1 MRVIALRVIA
11 GWPLGVSIVAAAA
24 SGSECCTTAK
34 TAGVPVRQA
43 AGSGSIVFAVE
54 WSVKREWQ
62 LMARPAANAGE

>member
-11 GWPLGVSIVAAAA
+11 GWPLGLSIVAAVA
-24 SGSECCTTAK
+24 SGRECCTTAN
-34 TAGVPVRQA
+34 AEDLPVRQG

-62 LMARPAANAGE
+62 LMARPAANTGE